1 MRWTHSGVCFRC
13 MNRTNIYLDEEQAR
27 WLDEAARAQGISRAA
42 LIRRLIDRGLE
53 QGDGDLESDLA
64 AIEEMTNASFPD
76 WRQEITSVH
85 GDESGGAFEWIGRG
99 TLAGKFPIEIHGSTI
114 VDIDSDG
121 LVTRWRDYFDL
132 KEIDAQLES
141 PAGAPG

>member
-64 AIEEMTNASFPD
+64 AIEASYNVL
-76 WRQEITSVH
+76 S
-85 GDESGGAFEWIGRG
+85 GDGDFVARG
-99 TLAGKFPIEIHGSTI
+99 
-114 VDIDSDG
+114 VDERARHLDD
-121 LVTRWRDYFDL
+121 VRH
-132 KEIDAQLES
+132 
-141 PAGAPG
+141 